1 MARHRNLL
9 STIYTETIQS
19 DVQTNGPT
27 THPVELLLD
36 GNSEMQVRMCSK
48 SVI

>member
-1 MARHRNLL
+1 MARHRNFL

-27 THPVELLLD
+27 THPVELILD
-36 GNSEMQVRMCSK
+36 DYSEMGAHVY
-48 SVI
+48 